1 MAPKAAHKALT
12 EDLKRVVGNANVL
25 DSAVDLSLYQYDAY
39 LEERRPDAVV
49 FVHTTEEVAGVVK
62 VCNAHAVPFVPRGG
76 GTNLSGGTIP
86 WKGGVVLEMIRMNR
100 LLEVDKESQRA
111 RVQPGMFNLELGQA
125 LAPHGYQYLPDPA
138 SQKAATLGGNVA
150 ENSGGPH
157 CFKYGV
163 TTNHVM
169 GMTLVMPDGSVAEVG
184 GAAPDT
190 PGYDLCG
197 VFVGSEGTL
206 GICTEVTVRIV
217 RLAEGVK
224 TLLAIYDS
232 IEQGA
237 HSVSAIVAAGMVP
250 ATLEMMDQ
258 LVIRAVEDSIHCGLP
273 TDAATV
279 LIIEVDGLK
288 DDLEPQ
294 AQAIVDICMA
304 NGAREVRV
312 AKTDAERANLWA
324 GRRGAFG
331 AVARITPSYLV
342 CDGTVPRTALP
353 QVLKKVA
360 EVGQKYD
367 LKIPNVFHAG
377 DGNLHPLILFDW
389 RNAEQKA
396 RVMKAGMEILKLC
409 VDLGGT
415 ISGEH
420 GVGVEKIEAMKMCF
434 SEADIAAQV
443 KVKKAFDPKDLSN
456 PGKMFPVP
464 QEVAHA
470 A

>member
-1 MAPKAAHKALT
+1 MAHKALV
-12 EDLKRVVGNANVL
+12 EELRQIVGKANVL
-25 DSAVDLSLYQYDAY
+25 DSGVDMQLYQYDAY

-49 FVHTTEEVAGVVK
+49 FVNSTDEVAGVVK
-62 VCNAHAVPFVPRGG
+62 LCNKHGVPFVPRGG

-86 WKGGVVLEMIRMNR
+86 FKGGVVIEMIRMNR
-100 LLEVDKESQRA
+100 ILEIDRPNLRA
-111 RVQPGMFNLELGQA
+111 RVQPGMFNLEFGNTLIP
-125 LAPHGYQYLPDPA
+125 LGYQYLPDPA

-169 GMTLVMPDGSVAEVG
+169 GLTVVLPDGQVAKIG
-184 GAAPDT
+184 GKAPDT
-190 PGYDLCG
+190 PGYDLPG

-206 GICTEVTVRIV
+206 GICTELVVRIL

-232 IEQGA
+232 IEEG
-237 HSVSAIVAAGMVP
+237 SETVSAIVAAGMVP

-258 LVIRAVEDSIHCGLP
+258 LVIKAVEESIHCGFPL
-273 TDAATV
+273 DCATV

-288 DDLEPQ
+288 DDLEIQ
-294 AQAIVDICMA
+294 TQAIVDLCKA
-304 NGAREVRV
+304 HGAREVRV
-312 AKTDAERANLWA
+312 AKDDAERAMLWA

-331 AVARITPSYLV
+331 AVARLAPSYLV

-353 QVLKKVA
+353 KVLRKVA
-360 EVGQKYD
+360 EVGKKYN
-367 LKIPNVFHAG
+367 LRIPNVFHAG

-389 RNAEQKA
+389 RDAEQKA
-396 RVMKAGMEILKLC
+396 RVMKAGMEILELC
-409 VDLGGT
+409 VEMGGT

-420 GVGVEKIEAMKMCF
+420 GVGLEKIDAMRLVF
-434 SEADIAAQV
+434 SEADIRGQV
-443 KVKKAFDPKDLSN
+443 RVKQAFDPRNLAN
-456 PGKMFPVP
+456 PGKMFPLP
-464 QEVAHA
+464 EEVRRA

>member
-1 MAPKAAHKALT
+1 MAHKALI
-12 EDLKRVVGNANVL
+12 EELRQIVGKANVL
-25 DSAVDLSLYQYDAY
+25 DSGVDMQLYQYDAY

-49 FVHTTEEVAGVVK
+49 FVSSTDEVAGVVK
-62 VCNAHAVPFVPRGG
+62 LCNKHGVPFVPRGG

-86 WKGGVVLEMIRMNR
+86 FKGGVVIEMIRMNR
-100 LLEVDKESQRA
+100 ILEIDRPNLRA
-111 RVQPGMFNLELGQA
+111 RVQPGMFNLEFGNTLIP
-125 LAPHGYQYLPDPA
+125 LGYQYLPDPA

-163 TTNHVM
+163 TTNHVL
-169 GMTLVMPDGSVAEVG
+169 GLTVVLPDGQVAKIG
-184 GAAPDT
+184 GKGPDT
-190 PGYDLCG
+190 PGYDLPG

-206 GICTEVTVRIV
+206 GICTEVVVRIV

-232 IEQGA
+232 IEEG
-237 HSVSAIVAAGMVP
+237 SETVSAIVAAGMVP

-258 LVIRAVEDSIHCGLP
+258 LVIKAVEESIHCGLP
-273 TDAATV
+273 LDCATV

-288 DDLEPQ
+288 DDLEIQ
-294 AQAIVDICMA
+294 TQAIVDLCKA
-304 NGAREVRV
+304 HGAREVRV
-312 AKTDAERANLWA
+312 AKDDAERAALWA

-331 AVARITPSYLV
+331 AVARLAPSYLV

-353 QVLKKVA
+353 KVLRKVA
-360 EVGQKYD
+360 EVGKKYN
-367 LKIPNVFHAG
+367 LQIPNVFHAG

-389 RNAEQKA
+389 RDAEQKA
-396 RVMKAGMEILKLC
+396 RVMKAGMEILQLC
-409 VDLGGT
+409 VEMGGT

-420 GVGVEKIEAMKMCF
+420 GVGLEKIDAMRLVF
-434 SEADIAAQV
+434 TEADIRSQV
-443 KVKKAFDPKDLSN
+443 LVKQAFDPRNLAN
-456 PGKMFPVP
+456 PGKMFPLP
-464 QEVAHA
+464 EEVRRA

>member
-1 MAPKAAHKALT
+1 MAVNGLV
-12 EDLKRVVGNANVL
+12 EELRRVVGKANVL
-25 DSAVDLSLYQYDAY
+25 ASAVDLQLYQYDAY
-39 LEERRPDAVV
+39 LEERCPDAVV
-49 FVHTTEEVAGVVK
+49 FANSTEEVAGVVK
-62 VCNAHAVPFVPRGG
+62 ACNKLGVPFVPRGG

-86 WKGGVVLEMIRMNR
+86 IRGGVVIEMIRMNR
-100 LLEVDKESQRA
+100 ILEVDVPNLRA
-111 RVQPGMFNLELGQA
+111 RVQPGMFNLEFGNA
-125 LAPHGYQYLPDPA
+125 LAPFGYQYLPDPA

-163 TTNHVM
+163 TTNHVL
-169 GMTLVMPDGSVAEVG
+169 GLTVVLPDGAIAHLG
-184 GAAPDT
+184 GKAPDV
-190 PGYDLCG
+190 PGYDLTG
-197 VFVGSEGTL
+197 AFVGSEGTL
-206 GICTEVTVRIV
+206 GICTEVVVRIV

-232 IEQGA
+232 IEEGGET
-237 HSVSAIVAAGMVP
+237 VSAIVAAGMVP

-258 LVIRAVEDSIHCGLP
+258 LVIKAVEESIKCGLP
-273 TDAATV
+273 LDCATV

-288 DDLEPQ
+288 DDLERQ
-294 AQAIVDICMA
+294 TQEIVALCKQH
-304 NGAREVRV
+304 GAREVRV
-312 AKTDAERANLWA
+312 AKTDAERAALWA

-353 QVLKKVA
+353 AVLKKVV
-360 EVGQKYD
+360 EVGKKYN
-367 LKIPNVFHAG
+367 LQIPNVFHAG

-396 RVMKAGMEILKLC
+396 RVMKAGMEILELC
-409 VDLGGT
+409 VQMGGT

-420 GVGVEKIEAMKMCF
+420 GVGIEKMDAMHLVFREAEIEA
-434 SEADIAAQV
+434 QR
-443 KVKKAFDPKDLSN
+443 KVKRAFDPKDLAN
-456 PGKMFPVP
+456 PGKMFPAR

>member
-1 MAPKAAHKALT
+1 MMPGALVA
-12 EDLKRVVGNANVL
+12 ELREIVGKANVL
-25 DSAVDLSLYQYDAY
+25 DSGVDLQLYKYDAY

-49 FVHTTEEVAGVVK
+49 FAHSTEEVAGVVK
-62 VCNAHAVPFVPRGG
+62 ACNKFGVPFVPRGG

-86 WKGGVVLEMIRMNR
+86 FKGGVVIEMIRMNR
-100 LLEVDKESQRA
+100 ILEVDRANLRA
-111 RVQPGMFNLELGQA
+111 RVQPGMFNLEFGNA
-125 LAPHGYQYLPDPA
+125 LAPLGYQYLPDPA

-163 TTNHVM
+163 TTNHVL
-169 GMTLVMPDGSVAEVG
+169 GLTVVLPDGEVARIG
-184 GAAPDT
+184 GKAPDV
-190 PGYDLCG
+190 PGYDFTG

-206 GICTEVTVRIV
+206 GICTEIVARIV
-217 RLAEGVK
+217 HLAEGVK

-232 IEQGA
+232 IEEGSQT
-237 HSVSAIVAAGMVP
+237 VSAIVAAGMVP

-258 LVIRAVEDSIHCGLP
+258 LVIKAVEESLHCGFPL
-273 TDAATV
+273 DCATV
-279 LIIEVDGLK
+279 LIIELDGLK
-288 DDLEPQ
+288 DDLEQQ
-294 AQAIVDICMA
+294 ATSITDLCRAH
-304 NGAREVRV
+304 GAREVRV
-312 AKTDAERANLWA
+312 AKDDAERAALWA

-353 QVLKKVA
+353 KVLRQVAAVGKKYNL
-360 EVGQKYD
+360 Q
-367 LKIPNVFHAG
+367 IPNVFHAG

-389 RNAEQKA
+389 RDAEQKA
-396 RVMKAGMEILKLC
+396 RVMKAGMEILELC
-409 VDLGGT
+409 VEMGGT

-420 GVGVEKIEAMKMCF
+420 GVGLEKIDAMRLVHGDAEIK
-434 SEADIAAQV
+434 SQLR
-443 KVKKAFDPKDLSN
+443 VKKAFDPRNLAN

-464 QEVAHA
+464 EEVRHA

>member
-1 MAPKAAHKALT
+1 MVPRAFVAEL
-12 EDLKRVVGNANVL
+12 RQIVGKANVL
-25 DSAVDLSLYQYDAY
+25 DSDVDLQLYKYDAY
-39 LEERRPDAVV
+39 LEERRPDVVV
-49 FVHTTEEVAGVVK
+49 FVHSTEEVAGVVRT
-62 VCNAHAVPFVPRGG
+62 CNKYGVPFVPRGG

-86 WKGGVVLEMIRMNR
+86 FKGGVVIEMIRMSQI
-100 LLEVDKESQRA
+100 LEVDRANLRA
-111 RVQPGMFNLELGQA
+111 RVQPGLFNLELGTH
-125 LAPHGYQYLPDPA
+125 LAPLGYQYLPDPA

-169 GMTLVMPDGSVAEVG
+169 GLTLVLPDGEVAKIG
-184 GAAPDT
+184 GKSPDV
-190 PGYDLCG
+190 PGYDLPG

-206 GICTEVTVRIV
+206 GICTEVVVRIV
-217 RLAEGVK
+217 HLPEGVK

-232 IEQGA
+232 IEEG
-237 HSVSAIVAAGMVP
+237 SETVSAIVAAGMVP

-258 LVIRAVEDSIHCGLP
+258 LVITAVEESMHCGFPL
-273 TDAATV
+273 DCATV

-288 DDLEPQ
+288 DDLEQQ
-294 AQAIVDICMA
+294 ARAITDLCRA
-304 NGAREVRV
+304 HGAREVRV
-312 AKTDAERANLWA
+312 AKDEAERAALWA

-353 QVLKKVA
+353 KVLRKVA
-360 EVGQKYD
+360 EVAKKYN
-367 LKIPNVFHAG
+367 LQIPNVFHAG

-389 RNAEQKA
+389 RDAEQKA
-396 RVMKAGMEILKLC
+396 RVMKAGMEILELC
-409 VDLGGT
+409 VEMGGT

-420 GVGVEKIEAMKMCF
+420 GVGLEKIDAMRLVHGDAEIR
-434 SEADIAAQV
+434 SQLR
-443 KVKKAFDPKDLSN
+443 VKKAFDPRNLAN
-456 PGKMFPVP
+456 PGKMFPTP
-464 QEVAHA
+464 EEARHA

>member
-1 MAPKAAHKALT
+1 MTQKGLV
-12 EDLKRVVGNANVL
+12 EELRLIVGKANVL
-25 DSAVDLSLYQYDAY
+25 DSGVNMQLYQYDAY

-49 FVHTTEEVAGVVK
+49 FVSSTDEVAGVVK
-62 VCNAHAVPFVPRGG
+62 LCNKHGVPFVPRGG

-86 WKGGVVLEMIRMNR
+86 LKGGVVIEMIRMNR
-100 LLEVDKESQRA
+100 ILEIDRPNLRA
-111 RVQPGMFNLELGQA
+111 RVQPGMFNLEFGNTLIP
-125 LAPHGYQYLPDPA
+125 LGYQYLPDPA

-163 TTNHVM
+163 TTNHVL
-169 GMTLVMPDGSVAEVG
+169 GLTVVLPDGQVAKIG
-184 GAAPDT
+184 GKGPDT
-190 PGYDLCG
+190 PGYDLPG

-206 GICTEVTVRIV
+206 GVCTEVVVRIV

-232 IEQGA
+232 IEEG
-237 HSVSAIVAAGMVP
+237 SETVSAIVAAGMVP

-258 LVIRAVEDSIHCGLP
+258 LVIKAVEESIHCGLP
-273 TDAATV
+273 LDCATV

-288 DDLEPQ
+288 DDLEIQ
-294 AQAIVDICMA
+294 TQAIVDLCKA
-304 NGAREVRV
+304 HGAREVRV
-312 AKTDAERANLWA
+312 AKDDAERAALWA

-331 AVARITPSYLV
+331 AVARLAPSYLV

-353 QVLKKVA
+353 KVLRKVA
-360 EVGQKYD
+360 EVGKKYN
-367 LKIPNVFHAG
+367 LQIPNVFHAG

-389 RNAEQKA
+389 RDAEQKA
-396 RVMKAGMEILKLC
+396 RVMKAGMEILQLC
-409 VDLGGT
+409 VEMGGT

-420 GVGVEKIEAMKMCF
+420 GVGLEKIDAMRLVF
-434 SEADIAAQV
+434 TEADIRSQV
-443 KVKKAFDPKDLSN
+443 LVKQAFDPRNLAN
-456 PGKMFPVP
+456 PGKMFPLP
-464 QEVAHA
+464 EEVRRA

>member
-1 MAPKAAHKALT
+1 MTQKGLVD
-12 EDLKRVVGNANVL
+12 ELRQIVGKANVL
-25 DSAVDLSLYQYDAY
+25 DSGVDMQLYQYDAY

-49 FVHTTEEVAGVVK
+49 FVNSTDEVAGVVK
-62 VCNAHAVPFVPRGG
+62 LCNKHGVPFVPRGG

-86 WKGGVVLEMIRMNR
+86 FKGGVVIEMIRMNR
-100 LLEVDKESQRA
+100 ILEIDRPNLRA
-111 RVQPGMFNLELGQA
+111 RVQPGMFNLEFGNTLIP
-125 LAPHGYQYLPDPA
+125 LGYQYLPDPA

-163 TTNHVM
+163 TTNHVL
-169 GMTLVMPDGSVAEVG
+169 GLTVVLPDGQVAKIG
-184 GAAPDT
+184 GKAPDT
-190 PGYDLCG
+190 PGYDLPG

-206 GICTEVTVRIV
+206 GVCTELVVRIL

-232 IEQGA
+232 IEEG
-237 HSVSAIVAAGMVP
+237 SETVSAIVAAGMVP

-258 LVIRAVEDSIHCGLP
+258 LVIKAVEESIHCGFPL
-273 TDAATV
+273 DCATV

-288 DDLEPQ
+288 DDLEIQ
-294 AQAIVDICMA
+294 TQAIVDLCKSH
-304 NGAREVRV
+304 GAREVRV
-312 AKTDAERANLWA
+312 AKDDVERAALWA

-331 AVARITPSYLV
+331 AVARLAPSYLV

-353 QVLKKVA
+353 KILRKVA
-360 EVGQKYD
+360 EVGKKYN
-367 LKIPNVFHAG
+367 LQIPNVFHAG

-389 RNAEQKA
+389 RDAEQKA
-396 RVMKAGMEILKLC
+396 RVMKAGMEILQLC
-409 VDLGGT
+409 VEMGGT

-420 GVGVEKIEAMKMCF
+420 GVGLEKIDAMRLVF
-434 SEADIAAQV
+434 TEADIRSQV
-443 KVKKAFDPKDLSN
+443 LVKQAFDPRNLAN
-456 PGKMFPVP
+456 PGKMFPLP
-464 QEVAHA
+464 EEVRRA

>member
-1 MAPKAAHKALT
+1 MIAKPLVD
-12 EDLKRVVGNANVL
+12 ELRQIVGKANVL
-25 DSAVDLSLYQYDAY
+25 DSAVDLQLYQYDAY

-49 FVHTTEEVAGVVK
+49 FVHSTEEVAGVVRT
-62 VCNAHAVPFVPRGG
+62 CNRYDVPFVPRGG

-86 WKGGVVLEMIRMNR
+86 FKGGVVIEMIRMNR
-100 LLEVDKESQRA
+100 ILEVDRPNLRA
-111 RVQPGMFNLELGQA
+111 RVQPGLFNLELGAA
-125 LAPHGYQYLPDPA
+125 LAPLGYQYLPDPA

-163 TTNHVM
+163 TTNHVL
-169 GMTLVMPDGSVAEVG
+169 GLTVVLPAGEVAEIG
-184 GAAPDT
+184 GKAPDA
-190 PGYDLCG
+190 PGYDLTG

-206 GICTEVTVRIV
+206 GICTEVVVRIV

-224 TLLAIYDS
+224 TMLAIYDS
-232 IEQGA
+232 IEEGSQT
-237 HSVSAIVAAGMVP
+237 VSAIVAAGMVP

-258 LVIRAVEDSIHCGLP
+258 LVIKAVEESIHCGLP
-273 TDAATV
+273 LDCATV

-288 DDLEPQ
+288 DDLDAQ
-294 AQAIVDICMA
+294 VQAIVELCKA
-304 NGAREVRV
+304 HGAREVRV
-312 AKTDAERANLWA
+312 AKDEAERALLWA

-353 QVLKKVA
+353 KVLRKVA
-360 EVGQKYD
+360 EVSKKYN
-367 LKIPNVFHAG
+367 LMIPNVFHAG

-389 RNAEQKA
+389 RDADQKA
-396 RVMKAGMEILKLC
+396 RVMKAGMEILELC
-409 VDLGGT
+409 VEMGGT

-420 GVGVEKIEAMKMCF
+420 GVGLEKIDAMRLVF
-434 SEADIAAQV
+434 TEADIRSQV
-443 KVKKAFDPKDLSN
+443 RVKQAFDPKNLAN
-456 PGKMFPVP
+456 PGKMFPRSE
-464 QEVAHA
+464 EVRRA

>member
-1 MAPKAAHKALT
+1 MIAKPFVDEL
-12 EDLKRVVGNANVL
+12 RQIVGKANVL
-25 DSAVDLSLYQYDAY
+25 GSAVDLQLYQYDAY

-49 FVHTTEEVAGVVK
+49 FVHSTDEVAGVVR
-62 VCNAHAVPFVPRGG
+62 VCNKYDVPFVPRGG

-86 WKGGVVLEMIRMNR
+86 FKGGVVLEMIRMNR
-100 LLEVDKESQRA
+100 ILEVDRPNLRA
-111 RVQPGMFNLELGQA
+111 RVQPGLFNLELGTA
-125 LAPHGYQYLPDPA
+125 LAPLGYQYLPDPA

-163 TTNHVM
+163 TTNHVL
-169 GMTLVMPDGSVAEVG
+169 GLTVVLPDGEVATIG
-184 GAAPDT
+184 GKAVDT
-190 PGYDLCG
+190 PGYDLTG

-206 GICTEVTVRIV
+206 GICTEVVVRIV

-224 TLLAIYDS
+224 TMLAIYDS
-232 IEQGA
+232 IEEG
-237 HSVSAIVAAGMVP
+237 SETVSAIVAAGMVP

-258 LVIRAVEDSIHCGLP
+258 LVIKAVEESIHCGLP
-273 TDAATV
+273 LDCATV

-288 DDLEPQ
+288 DDLDAQ
-294 AQAIVDICMA
+294 VQAIVDLCKSH
-304 NGAREVRV
+304 GAREVRV
-312 AKTDAERANLWA
+312 AKDEAERAMLWA

-353 QVLKKVA
+353 KVLRKVA
-360 EVGQKYD
+360 EVSKKYN
-367 LKIPNVFHAG
+367 LMIPNVFHAG

-389 RNAEQKA
+389 RDADQKA
-396 RVMKAGMEILKLC
+396 RVMKAGMEILQLC
-409 VDLGGT
+409 VEMGGT

-420 GVGVEKIEAMKMCF
+420 GVGLEKIDAMRLIF
-434 SEADIAAQV
+434 SEADIRSQV
-443 KVKKAFDPKDLSN
+443 RAKRAFDPKNLAN
-456 PGKMFPVP
+456 PGKMFPLP
-464 QEVAHA
+464 EEVRRA

>member
-1 MAPKAAHKALT
+1 MAHKALV
-12 EDLKRVVGNANVL
+12 EELRQIVGKANVL
-25 DSAVDLSLYQYDAY
+25 DSGVDMQLYQYDAY

-49 FVHTTEEVAGVVK
+49 FVNSTDEVAGVVK
-62 VCNAHAVPFVPRGG
+62 LCNKHGVPFVPRGG

-86 WKGGVVLEMIRMNR
+86 FKGGVVIEMIRMNR
-100 LLEVDKESQRA
+100 ILEIDRPNLRA
-111 RVQPGMFNLELGQA
+111 RVQPGMFNLEFGNTLIP
-125 LAPHGYQYLPDPA
+125 LGYQYLPDPA

-163 TTNHVM
+163 TTNHVL
-169 GMTLVMPDGSVAEVG
+169 GLTVVLPDGQVAKIG
-184 GAAPDT
+184 GKASDT
-190 PGYDLCG
+190 PGYDLPG

-206 GICTEVTVRIV
+206 GVCTEVVVRIV

-232 IEQGA
+232 IEEG
-237 HSVSAIVAAGMVP
+237 SETVSAIVAAGMVP

-258 LVIRAVEDSIHCGLP
+258 LVIKAVEESIHCGLP
-273 TDAATV
+273 LDCATV

-288 DDLEPQ
+288 DDLEIQ
-294 AQAIVDICMA
+294 TQAIVDLCKSH
-304 NGAREVRV
+304 GAREVRV
-312 AKTDAERANLWA
+312 AKDDAERAALWA

-331 AVARITPSYLV
+331 AVARLAPSYLV

-353 QVLKKVA
+353 KILRKVA
-360 EVGQKYD
+360 EVGKKYN

-389 RNAEQKA
+389 RDAEQKA
-396 RVMKAGMEILKLC
+396 RVMKAGMEILQLC
-409 VDLGGT
+409 VEMGGT

-420 GVGVEKIEAMKMCF
+420 GVGLEKIDAMRLVF
-434 SEADIAAQV
+434 SEADIRSQV
-443 KVKKAFDPKDLSN
+443 LVKQAFDPRNLAN
-456 PGKMFPVP
+456 PGKMFPLP
-464 QEVAHA
+464 EEVRRA